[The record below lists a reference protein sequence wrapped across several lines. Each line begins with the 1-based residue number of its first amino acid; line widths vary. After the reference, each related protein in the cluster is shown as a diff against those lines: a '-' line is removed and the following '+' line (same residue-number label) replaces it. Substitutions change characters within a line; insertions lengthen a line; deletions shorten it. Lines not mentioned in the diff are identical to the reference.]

1 MFSGENR
8 EQHSSVVLW
17 WSPWSVQQLLEGGH
31 YHWCQAPWDLWMM
44 RVLVLELGSPP
55 HQFQSHTT
63 RPTQVRWLWSV
74 SVVISG
80 RVLPCPTLRFS
91 DKSSLFRQ
99 GCYWRWG
106 SANIG
111 ARCNRGRHPVDLY
124 SDSLMAIFF
133 FLLWFFTMV
142 ELSKAVIAHNE
153 RLSVTLLPPWTA
165 FVRAN
170 GQAGSYNIAPIVS
183 QCENLLVVLWICGDH
198 VHNLTDLAN
207 NLGQVP
213 TQGFVGAWV
222 ILDING
228 CFNGW
233 AFMTWRVG

>member
-1 MFSGENR
+1 VGESLPVQCWDFQINR
-8 EQHSSVVLW
+8 
-17 WSPWSVQQLLEGGH
+17 
-31 YHWCQAPWDLWMM
+31 
-44 RVLVLELGSPP
+44 
-55 HQFQSHTT
+55 
-63 RPTQVRWLWSV
+63 V
-74 SVVISG
+74 S
-80 RVLPCPTLRFS
+80 S
-91 DKSSLFRQ
+91 DK
-99 GCYWRWG
+99 
-106 SANIG
+106 AAIG
-111 ARCNRGRHPVDLY
+111 DEGVQTLVRGVIKEETQCMDLY

-133 FLLWFFTMV
+133 FLPWFFTMV

-170 GQAGSYNIAPIVS
+170 GQAGSYNIASIVS

-233 AFMTWRVG
+233 AFMTWRMG